1 MTITGAEVAL
11 EKVVEVPRLRPVTA
25 LGVTGIVAAM
35 VTGLLAGCGDA
46 AGGAATAG
54 SVSPARPAPRPARP
68 SGSAVPVP
76 GETRTP
82 PSSCEQARAAFLA
95 ATSVHVTGTAVRG
108 ADAYVVDARLRGA
121 DGGTATVKTSGE
133 TVRVVRIGDDAYV
146 GGDLA
151 FWRSVTGDE
160 TKARQMVGTT
170 LRTSVG
176 EPGFAAFVAFTEPGT
191 YAAALPDPAHPATL
205 ATTTT
210 IRGESAIGVRD
221 QSGSTLYVARTGPAH
236 PLRLDGLTNGQVVF
250 LDMADYGAP
259 VPLPAPSSP
268 SVRTP
273 GS

>member
-1 MTITGAEVAL
+1 VTITGAEVAL

-46 AGGAATAG
+46 AGGAARAG
-54 SVSPARPAPRPARP
+54 SVSPSGSP

-82 PSSCEQARAAFLA
+82 AQLLEQARAAFLA

-133 TVRVVRIGDDAYV
+133 TVRVVRIGNDAYV
-146 GGDLA
+146 GGDVA

-160 TKARQMVGTT
+160 TEARQMVGTT

-176 EPGFAAFVAFTEPGT
+176 EPGFAAFVAFTEPAT
-191 YAAALPDPAHPATL
+191 YAAALPDPARPATL

-210 IRGESAIGVRD
+210 IRGESVIGVRD
-221 QSGSTLYVARTGPAH
+221 QTGSTLYVARTGPAH

-273 GS
+273 GPGS

>member
-1 MTITGAEVAL
+1 VTITGAEVAL

-54 SVSPARPAPRPARP
+54 SVSPSGSP

-76 GETRTP
+76 GESRTP
-82 PSSCEQARAAFLA
+82 AQLLEQARAAFLA

-133 TVRVVRIGDDAYV
+133 TVRVVRVGNDAYV

-160 TKARQMVGTT
+160 TKARQMVGTS

-176 EPGFAAFVAFTEPGT
+176 QPGFAAFVAFTEPAT
-191 YAAALPDPAHPATL
+191 YAAALPDPARPATL

-210 IRGESAIGVRD
+210 IRGESVIGVRD
-221 QSGSTLYVARTGPAH
+221 QTGSTLYVARTGPAH

-273 GS
+273 GPGS